1 MRSQVR
7 HAIAVVLLPLLLA
20 SCATS
25 VLPPISLAGGSFEP
39 LDDELELWEESRA
52 EEEKLL
58 ESVQLYDDPLL
69 ESYLEDIVRDL
80 TPPGMAANPHLRY
93 KVRIIEDPT
102 LNAFAYPH
110 GSIYI
115 HTGLMARL
123 ENEDQLATVLG
134 HEMSHVDGR
143 HMLRQRRSAENK
155 EIGFAVLS
163 VAASVVAA
171 GAEWDAWSDGDWGR
185 AAAIDV
191 FSSLIV
197 DLGLQ
202 LAFVASVNGYGRK
215 LETEA
220 DYGAFAKLESAG
232 YDLGK
237 APGLYE
243 VLLADYGEKGESGKF
258 ETFFFGSHPRLTERI
273 SSTRAY
279 LVKHPASAEQRAR
292 DAEAFAQRLRPVI
305 RDDAALNLEIGRL
318 EIAEA
323 QLDRVRSQM
332 QDDPKVRQLSDDL
345 RLAREEKAGAAAAP
359 N

>member
-1 MRSQVR
+1 MRSAQIR
-7 HAIAVVLLPLLLA
+7 RAVAVLLLPLFLA

-25 VLPPISLAGGSFEP
+25 VLPPISAAGGGFEP
-39 LDDELELWEESRA
+39 LDDEVELWEESRA
-52 EEEKLL
+52 EEAKLL
-58 ESVQLYDDPLL
+58 SQVQLYDDPLL
-69 ESYLEDIVRDL
+69 ESYLEDIVADL

-93 KVRIIEDPT
+93 RVRLIEDPT

-191 FSSLIV
+191 FSELIV

-220 DYGAFAKLESAG
+220 DHGSFAKLSAAG
-232 YDLGK
+232 YDLSK

-243 VLLADYGEKGESGKF
+243 VLLEGADGGEAGKI

-279 LVKHPASAEQRAR
+279 LAQHPAAAAQRAR
-292 DAEAFAQRLRPVI
+292 DAEAFAERQRPVI

-318 EIAEA
+318 ELAES
-323 QLDRVRSQM
+323 QLDRVRTQLAG
-332 QDDPKVRQLSDDL
+332 DPKVAELTE
-345 RLAREEKAGAAAAP
+345 RLNQARAEAGTAAAP
-359 N
+359 K